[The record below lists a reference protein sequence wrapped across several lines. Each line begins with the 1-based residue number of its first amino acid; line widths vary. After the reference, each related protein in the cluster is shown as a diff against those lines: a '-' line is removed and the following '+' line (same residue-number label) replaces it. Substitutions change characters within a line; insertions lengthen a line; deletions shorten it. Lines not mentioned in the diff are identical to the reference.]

1 MSKGAKKKLVKKPV
15 NKEKSGIQNEL
26 DEPEENAEN
35 GEADEEGDLDFDFD
49 ESKDSENEDN

>member
-15 NKEKSGIQNEL
+15 SKSNPILSVFLDKEKSGIQNEL

-35 GEADEEGDLDFDFD
+35 GEA
-49 ESKDSENEDN
+49 